1 MVIDFTLLGN
11 PIYVDLPQ
19 DLIGWVGW
27 LILFSAVV
35 LLQFRWRKLNKRWSR
50 LNWGIFIG
58 LLILTILA
66 NLLFIIRFPDTQAL
80 LQPGP
85 PVDTAGL
92 SLVVF
97 TALPWVLA
105 AGLLGVFPAT
115 ILGFLSGVMLTLLS
129 THRSFTL
136 LEFALMAALLGA
148 AFHQRYRTWIFRLL
162 RHPIISTALLALIY
176 PLLYIIDTT
185 LSTTG
190 NLTDRLEYAFSN
202 VELFSILVAIELLVG
217 GVLSEAVALV
227 FSRMWGFSSPL
238 EPSPVERRLQSRF
251 LSSLT
256 PLAIILVV
264 GLMGG
269 GWIVARKAASDM
281 INNRLENTA
290 IMAANSLPAFLETG
304 KDLIQIM
311 AKDPT
316 WSTGTLSEKNLLLGE
331 NLQIQYFNEFYL
343 LDAQKQA
350 VTGYPVPDF
359 NDASPSEEERE
370 GIAYALNGLPIQM
383 FTLPPASD
391 GLSARLSFMTPIY
404 DLDGVLAGVLI
415 GRTALVTETA
425 TNPFFEPISIAL
437 NSLSGASGNG
447 MLVDENG
454 IVLYSSSPD
463 WVMDTYPGQKYLE
476 GISFDGLDPDGN
488 QSMMF
493 YQPVWGIP
501 WAMVV
506 SVPVQE
512 AQQLALQIAAPLL
525 VMILILFSIAALVL
539 RFSLRAVTASLQNL
553 ASETN
558 RISSGQLDSPL
569 AIDGNDEVGQLRHAF
584 ENMRSSL
591 KARLDELNRLLQVS
605 RGVASSL
612 EFEESVKPVMEAALS
627 TGASAVRVVL
637 SPEALP
643 EMKGGSA
650 PVTRFGLGRGN
661 EQLAYMDDQI
671 LPMTRQKER
680 VALNNLGRVRLLTF
694 PPNAPRPEALLALP
708 LHHENMFYGALWLA
722 YEKPHQFSEDEIR
735 FMTTI
740 AGQAALASANS
751 QLFANAE
758 IGRQRLAAIL
768 NSTPDP
774 VLVTDYQGRLL
785 LANPAA
791 LQVLELPGETVNG
804 KPIDTI
810 IQQPALL
817 QLLQVVSE
825 EKQSAEVEL
834 MDGKI
839 YLATASSVIVEGQP
853 VGRICI
859 MRDVTRFKELDT
871 LKSEFVATVSHDLR
885 YPLTTM
891 RGYATMLEMVGEM
904 NEQQAGYV
912 RKILTSVDGMIQL
925 VTSLLDLGRID
936 AGVDL
941 QLEMI
946 PIQDV
951 VERVIGALQLQASQK
966 QVVIS
971 SDISPHAIPLVEA
984 DYALLQQALHNL
996 VENAVIYTEPRGKV
1010 TVRVE
1015 PDKDQ
1020 MVFSVC
1026 DTGIG
1031 IAPVDIPRIFE
1042 KFYRGGQKEAKKR
1055 QGTGLGLAIVKS
1067 IAERHKGRVWVESQL
1082 GKGSTFYMAI
1092 PFRQQKG
1099 ENRNTG

>member
-19 DLIGWVGW
+19 DIIGWVGW
-27 LILFSAVV
+27 LILFSVV
-35 LLQFRWRKLNKRWSR
+35 ILLQFRWRRLNKRWSR
-50 LNWGIFIG
+50 LHWGIFIG
-58 LLILTILA
+58 LLILTILT
-66 NLLFIIRFPDTQAL
+66 NILFVIRFPDAQSL
-80 LQPGP
+80 LQQGP
-85 PVDTAGL
+85 PVDTGGL

-115 ILGFLSGVMLTLLS
+115 ILGFLSGLMVTLLS

-148 AFHQRYRTWIFRLL
+148 AFHQRYRTWVFRAL
-162 RHPIISTALLALIY
+162 RHPIVSTTLLAFIY
-176 PLLYIIDTT
+176 PVLYVIDTT
-185 LSTTG
+185 LSTAG
-190 NLTDRLEYAFSN
+190 SLAGRLEYAFSN

-217 GVLSEAVALV
+217 GLLSEAVALV
-227 FSRMWGFSSPL
+227 FSRLWGFSSPL

-269 GWIVARKAASDM
+269 GWIVSRKAASDM
-281 INNRLENTA
+281 LNNRLENTA
-290 IMAANSLPAFLETG
+290 IMAANSVPTFLETG
-304 KDLIQIM
+304 QNLIQIM

-316 WSTGTLSEKNLLLGE
+316 WSTGTLSEINSLLQETLRTTP
-331 NLQIQYFNEFYL
+331 YFDEFYL
-343 LDAQKQA
+343 LDAQWQA
-350 VTGYPVPDF
+350 VTGYPVDDF
-359 NDASPSEEERE
+359 YAAFPSPEERK
-370 GIAYALNGLPIQM
+370 GITLALNGLPIQM
-383 FTLPPASD
+383 YTLPPDSG
-391 GLSARLSFMTPIY
+391 GLSARLSFIALIT
-404 DLDGVLAGVLI
+404 DSAGARAGVLV
-415 GRTALVTETA
+415 GRTELA
-425 TNPFFEPISIAL
+425 TNPFFVPIAIAL

-454 IVLYSSSPD
+454 IILYSSSPD
-463 WVMDTYPGQKYLE
+463 WVMDTYAGQTSLE
-476 GISFDGLDPDGN
+476 GIPFEGLDPDGN
-488 QSMMF
+488 QSMMY

-501 WAMVV
+501 WAMIV

-512 AQQLALQIAAPLL
+512 AQQIALQIAAPLL
-525 VMILILFSIAALVL
+525 IIIIILFSIAALVL

-612 EFEESVKPVMEAALS
+612 EFEQSVKPVMEAALS
-627 TGASAVRVVL
+627 TGANAVRVVL

-650 PVTRFGLGRGN
+650 PVTRFGSGHGN
-661 EQLAYMDDQI
+661 EQLAYLDDQI

-722 YEKPHQFSEDEIR
+722 YDKPHQFNEDEIR
-735 FMTTI
+735 FLTTI

-768 NSTPDP
+768 SSTPDP

-791 LQVLELPGETVNG
+791 WQVLELPGETVNG
-804 KPIDTI
+804 KAIDTI

-825 EKQSAEVEL
+825 DKQSAEVEL

-871 LKSEFVATVSHDLR
+871 LKSEFVSTVSHDLR

-946 PIQDV
+946 PVQDV

-996 VENAVIYTEPRGKV
+996 VENAVIYNEPRGKV

-1020 MVFSVC
+1020 MVFSVN

-1042 KFYRGGQKEAKKR
+1042 KFYRGGQKEAKQR

-1067 IAERHKGRVWVESQL
+1067 ITERHKGRVWVESQL

-1092 PFRQQKG
+1092 PFRQHKG
-1099 ENRNTG
+1099 ENKNNG

>member
-27 LILFSAVV
+27 LILFSAVI

-58 LLILTILA
+58 LLILTILT
-66 NLLFIIRFPDTQAL
+66 NLLFVIRFPTAQAL

-85 PVDTAGL
+85 PVDTGAL
-92 SLVVF
+92 SLVIF

-115 ILGFLSGVMLTLLS
+115 ILGFLSGAMITLLS

-148 AFHQRYRTWIFRLL
+148 AFHQRYRTWVFRLL
-162 RHPIISTALLALIY
+162 RHPIVSTALLALIY

-227 FSRMWGFSSPL
+227 FSRMWGFSGPL

-256 PLAIILVV
+256 PLTIILVV

-269 GWIVARKAASDM
+269 GWIVARKAASDTV
-281 INNRLENTA
+281 NSRLENTA
-290 IMAANSLPAFLETG
+290 IMAANSVPAFLETG
-304 KDLIQIM
+304 QDLIQSM
-311 AKDPT
+311 ANDPT
-316 WSTGTLSEKNLLLGE
+316 WSTGTVSEINLLLAE
-331 NLQIQYFNEFYL
+331 NLNPTSYFDEFYL
-343 LDAQKQA
+343 LDAPNHT
-350 VTGYPVPDF
+350 VTGYPVTDF
-359 NDASPSEEERE
+359 NAASPSDEERV
-370 GIAYALNGLPIQM
+370 GIAYASNGLLPIQRK
-383 FTLPPASD
+383 TLLPASD
-391 GLSARLSFMTPIY
+391 GLSTRLSFITSIT
-404 DLDGVLAGVLI
+404 DSAGARAGVLV
-415 GRTALVTETA
+415 GRTELDET
-425 TNPFFEPISIAL
+425 NLFFEPITIAL
-437 NSLSGASGNG
+437 NSLSGAGGNG

-454 IVLYSSSPD
+454 VILYSSNPD
-463 WVMDTYPGQKYLE
+463 WVTSTYTGQTSLE
-476 GISFDGLDPDGN
+476 GLPFEGLDPDGN
-488 QSMMF
+488 QSMMY
-493 YQPVWGIP
+493 YQPVYGIP
-501 WAMVV
+501 WAMIV
-506 SVPVQE
+506 SLPVQE
-512 AQQLALQIAAPLL
+512 AQQLAMQIAAPLL

-558 RISSGQLDSPL
+558 RISSGQLDTPL

-612 EFEESVKPVMEAALS
+612 EFEESVKPVLEAALS

-661 EQLAYMDDQI
+661 EQLAYLDDQV

-680 VALNNLGRVRLLTF
+680 ITLNNLGRVRLLTF

-722 YEKPHQFSEDEIR
+722 YDKPHQFSEDEIR
-735 FMTTI
+735 FLTTI

-791 LQVLELPGETVNG
+791 WQVLDLPGETVNG
-804 KPIDTI
+804 KQIDTI

-946 PIQDV
+946 PVQDV

-1067 IAERHKGRVWVESQL
+1067 ITERHKGRVWVESQL

-1092 PFRQQKG
+1092 PFRQYKG
-1099 ENRNTG
+1099 EIKSMG